1 MVDICRY
8 IYIIDAYI
16 YIYIYI
22 IMAYYWAYLYFLV
35 MYHASRQPRFK
46 QMVSVHITS
55 DGEFF
60 FCDIEAMQMGSGLD
74 GCNLLME
81 ISIYP
86 LAI

>member
-1 MVDICRY
+1 
-8 IYIIDAYI
+8 
-16 YIYIYI
+16 
-22 IMAYYWAYLYFLV
+22 MAYYWAYLYFLV

-60 FCDIEAMQMGSGLD
+60 FATLRRCRWGSGLD

-86 LAI
+86 LVI